1 MSSIVLEIKFLFEF
15 YKTSLNS
22 LNVLLIRS
30 INPIN
35 IWVDAEDSFPHLSFN
50 PTRFFYVFLEARM
63 NDSMN
68 EIHFLTK
75 GF

>member
-1 MSSIVLEIKFLFEF
+1 M
-15 YKTSLNS
+15 
-22 LNVLLIRS
+22 LIRS